1 MPPHA
6 PYRYVTTFDGN
17 RWPIGPPNRVYSD
30 VSRFWTIFDL
40 AHRTP
45 ARYNRSVTAEFKLS
59 LLDCDRSD
67 PLADF
72 FDARAAIT
80 VRGVACE
87 TAFVVAGRDLQAFA
101 TDLGRVAPAAN
112 ASALLLGGW
121 DAERCLRL
129 QVTRAQ
135 HSDAGV
141 ARVWMDS
148 DVSED
153 GLQSSMETQ
162 FVVPLAALTRFS
174 MDIHQL
180 VEERTLGDATLTG
193 EADGNE

>member
-1 MPPHA
+1 
-6 PYRYVTTFDGN
+6 
-17 RWPIGPPNRVYSD
+17 
-30 VSRFWTIFDL
+30 
-40 AHRTP
+40 
-45 ARYNRSVTAEFKLS
+45 VTAEFKLS

-80 VRGVACE
+80 HPGVTQEPAY
-87 TAFVVAGRDLQAFA
+87 VVAGRDLQALA
-101 TDLGRVAPAAN
+101 TALGRLAPAAD

-129 QVTRAQ
+129 QVTRVGR
-135 HSDAGV
+135 SDAAV

-148 DVSED
+148 DGSAD
-153 GLQSSMETQ
+153 SLQSNVETE
-162 FVVPLAALTRFS
+162 FVVPFAALTRFS

-180 VEERTLGDATLTG
+180 VEQRALGDVTLTG